1 VSARAEARHV
11 ATAAERR
18 RVRLSARG
26 ILLLVV
32 MGLILLAAVA
42 PARNLIRQRAQL
54 AQLREQ
60 TARLEQ
66 QNDALQARVDQL
78 DDPTYLEQLARQCLG
93 MVNPGEVAFVTV
105 PRHGAPVPP
114 NC

>member
-1 VSARAEARHV
+1 M
-11 ATAAERR
+11 
-18 RVRLSARG
+18 RLSARG
-26 ILLLVV
+26 VLLLIVI
-32 MGLILLAAVA
+32 GLILLAAVA
-42 PARNLIRQRAQL
+42 PARNLIQQRAQM

-60 TARLEQ
+60 TARLQQ

-93 MVNPGEVAFVTV
+93 MVKPGEVAFVTV